1 MPVPTPVPHPVLVVL
16 CGLPGAGKSYC
27 ASWLAQRA
35 PLYVVESDHLR
46 RLLFREP
53 THSPEESARLFRA
66 CHSLVEALL
75 REGTAVIFDATNL
88 LEAHRAYLYQI
99 AERVGAGLVL
109 VYLTASAEVVF
120 RRLQARLLERGQNSS
135 ADWEVYQRMR
145 SSVEPIRRR
154 HLSINTDGDV
164 EPDLTR
170 VLEELRRHIRGQA

>member
-1 MPVPTPVPHPVLVVL
+1 MPPPAPVPHPVLVVL

-27 ASWLAQRA
+27 AAWLAQRA

-46 RLLFREP
+46 RLLFRQP

-66 CHSLVEALL
+66 CHALVEALL
-75 REGTAVIFDATNL
+75 RESAAVLFDATNL

-120 RRLQARLLERGQNSS
+120 RRLQARSLEPNENSS

-145 SSVEPIRRR
+145 GSVEPIRRR

-164 EPDLTR
+164 EPGLTR
-170 VLEELRRHIRGQA
+170 VLGEIQRHLEG